1 MGSFDESAMEVV
13 EKDSSGS
20 LYYSVEELLVFKRKY

>member
-1 MGSFDESAMEVV
+1 MGSFDESDMEVV
-13 EKDSSGS
+13 EKNSSES